1 MFREFELIMWSCF
14 SQTKHITALV
24 NEQDLEKDSDAV
36 VKKIMSHLI
45 HSAYYCKRLVVS
57 EDEFKNY

>member
-14 SQTKHITALV
+14 SQTRHIKALAS
-24 NEQDLEKDSDAV
+24 EEDLAKDSDAV

-57 EDEFKNY
+57 EEEFQNY